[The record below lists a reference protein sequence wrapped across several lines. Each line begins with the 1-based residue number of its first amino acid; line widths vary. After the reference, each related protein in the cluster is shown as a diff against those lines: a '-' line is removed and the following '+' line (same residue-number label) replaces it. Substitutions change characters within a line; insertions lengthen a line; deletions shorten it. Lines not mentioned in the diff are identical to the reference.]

1 MKWLVTAS
9 LTLGGAILLSG
20 CGGGA
25 GPASPPFDP
34 FGSSE
39 PTGSSAEKPGTPDE
53 GSAAAAAID
62 TLCAV
67 ACGRIT
73 AACPYPPGNNCV
85 VSCESEF
92 LAYPACVAQGQMYL
106 SCISET
112 PISCSGY
119 GSLDLPACRGFELV
133 FQHCIEPYIPPG
145 S

>member
-1 MKWLVTAS
+1 MKWLVAAS
-9 LTLGGAILLSG
+9 LALGGAILLSG

-25 GPASPPFDP
+25 GPASPSFDP
-34 FGSSE
+34 FGSE

-53 GSAAAAAID
+53 GSSGAAKID
-62 TLCAV
+62 TLCSV
-67 ACGRIT
+67 ACGRIM
-73 AACPYPPGNNCV
+73 AACPAPPGSNCV

-92 LAYPACVAQGQMYL
+92 QAYPACAAQGQMYL
-106 SCISET
+106 SCIAES

-119 GSLDLPACRGFELV
+119 GSLEVQACRGFELV